1 MNDYPIYAAVQNDV
15 ILEVYYEK
23 NNALK
28 RIEEEKQKDFISI
41 MFKRK
46 LRKIFKKSGNIA
58 LHNYRVDTIVAQ
70 EDLT

>member
-28 RIEEEKQKDFISI
+28 RIEEEKQKDLISI